1 MPLTLEDVVQASR
14 IVDGAVVRTPLVAA
28 QKLSELTG
36 ACVFV
41 KLENLQVTNSFKDRG
56 ALVKLSSLDADARAR
71 GVIAMSAGNHA
82 QAVAYHAKRLG
93 IPATIVMPETT
104 PFTKVER
111 TRAHGAEIV
120 LSGETLVE
128 CQMTMEKL
136 VEERK
141 LVLVHPYDDAKIMA
155 GQGTVA
161 LEMLAE
167 QPDLDAIIVPVG
179 GGGLIS
185 GMAIAAKAIRPEIT
199 VLGVET
205 ELYPSMH
212 AALRGEDMHC
222 GGATLAEGIAVKN
235 VGKAALAYCRDLVE
249 DVVLVSETSIEQAIN
264 AFILHHRVVAE
275 GAGAA
280 GLAALMS
287 DPARFAGK
295 KVGLV
300 LSGGNIDP
308 RMLASL
314 IYRELKRE
322 RRIVSL
328 RIEIDD
334 RPGVLGQIA
343 GLIGRNGANILEV
356 WHRRMFLD
364 VPAKRADLE
373 VMIETRDSAH
383 ADQVVKAI
391 QAEGFVT
398 EVLDAPG
405 SKAVSRSHGDG

>member
-1 MPLTLEDVVQASR
+1 MSVTVEDVLQANE
-14 IVDGAVVRTPLVAA
+14 IMDGAIVRTPLLASLN
-28 QKLSELTG
+28 LSQMTG
-36 ACVFV
+36 AEVFV

-56 ALVKLSSLDADARAR
+56 ALVKLASLSADERAR

-82 QAVAYHAKRLG
+82 QAVAYHARRLG

-111 TRAHGAEIV
+111 TKAHGAEIV
-120 LSGETLVE
+120 LAGETLAE
-128 CQMTMEKL
+128 TQLTMERL
-136 VEERK
+136 IEERK
-141 LVLVHPYDDAKIMA
+141 LVLVHPYDDDRIIA

-161 LEMLAE
+161 VEMLKE
-167 QPDLDAIIVPVG
+167 QPDLDVLIVPVG

-185 GMAIAAKAIRPEIT
+185 GVAIAARAIRPGIRII
-199 VLGVET
+199 GVET
-205 ELYPSMH
+205 ELYPSMY
-212 AALRGEDMHC
+212 AALRGEEMRC

-235 VGKAALAYCRDLVE
+235 VGKATLAYCRDLVDE
-249 DVVLVSETSIEQAIN
+249 VRLVSETGIEQAIN
-264 AFILHHRVVAE
+264 AFVLHHRVVAE

-280 GLAALMS
+280 GLAALLA
-287 DPARFAGK
+287 DRHAFAGK

-334 RPGVLGQIA
+334 RPGVLGTIA

-383 ADQVVKAI
+383 AEQVVRAI

-398 EVLDAPG
+398 EVLDVPRKG
-405 SKAVSRSHGDG
+405 VSQEHGDG

>member
-1 MPLTLEDVVQASR
+1 MPVTLDDVLHANQ
-14 IVDGAVVRTPLVAA
+14 IVDGSIVRTPLLAA
-28 QKLSELTG
+28 PNLSEMSG
-36 ACVFV
+36 AEVFI

-56 ALVKLSSLDADARAR
+56 ALVKLASLTADERAR

-82 QAVAYHAKRLG
+82 QAVACHAKRLG

-111 TRAHGAEIV
+111 TRSHGAEIV
-120 LSGETLVE
+120 LSGETLAE
-128 CQMTMEKL
+128 CQLTMEAL
-136 VEERK
+136 IEERK
-141 LVLVHPYDDAKIMA
+141 LVMVHPYDDDKIIA
-155 GQGTVA
+155 GQGTIA
-161 LEMLAE
+161 LEMLE
-167 QPDLDAIIVPVG
+167 QQPDLDILIVPIG

-185 GMAIAAKAIRPEIT
+185 GMAIAAKALKPGIRII
-199 VLGVET
+199 GVET
-205 ELYPSMH
+205 ELYPSMY
-212 AALRGEDMHC
+212 AALRDEEMRC

-235 VGKAALAYCRDLVE
+235 VGTSTLGYCRTLVDE
-249 DVVLVSETSIEQAIN
+249 VRLVSETSIEQAVN
-264 AFILHHRVVAE
+264 AFLQHHRVVAE

-280 GLAALMS
+280 ALAALLS
-287 DPARFAGK
+287 DPASFAGK

-314 IYRELKRE
+314 IFRELKRE
-322 RRIVSL
+322 LRIVSL

-356 WHRRMFLD
+356 WHGRMFLD

-373 VMIETRDSAH
+373 VMIETRDAAH
-383 ADQVVKAI
+383 AEQVVRAI
-391 QAEGFVT
+391 QAEGFLT
-398 EVLDAPG
+398 DVLDSPN
-405 SKAVSRSHGDG
+405 SKGTSREHGDA